1 MEQNTHRQKPETDIP
16 EVDRQVLVL
25 NGTAQ
30 VLDTLKVKL
39 LRVFLTIKT
48 SNLFYIYNRGID
60 SKIRISLPLS
70 TVLQCSLS
78 LSVIA
83 LSYNIHILI
92 RQ

>member
-39 LRVFLTIKT
+39 LRVFLTNKNIK
-48 SNLFYIYNRGID
+48 SIIYTCIIGALIARYEY
-60 SKIRISLPLS
+60 LYLY
-70 TVLQCSLS
+70 LQ
-78 LSVIA
+78 
-83 LSYNIHILI
+83 Y
-92 RQ
+92 

>member
-39 LRVFLTIKT
+39 LRVFLTKQTHQIY
-48 SNLFYIYNRGID
+48 YI
-60 SKIRISLPLS
+60 
-70 TVLQCSLS
+70 
-78 LSVIA
+78 
-83 LSYNIHILI
+83 
-92 RQ
+92 